1 MKPEDAEERE
11 FQRLWGAWADLT
23 PVDAAVWL
31 DGFAGPWW
39 ISGGWA
45 IEAFTG
51 LARPHKDVDAT
62 VFRRDVE
69 RLRRH
74 LHGRLDL
81 WAAGSGA
88 IRPLDERRPHPPK
101 WSGQIWLRE
110 HALAPWLLDVQLNP
124 GGPRR
129 WIYKRDRSVSLPL
142 EDATWVAADGI
153 RYLRPELVLA
163 HKVAL
168 ARPVDDGDLDAALP
182 LLDAGARERLAELVA
197 RANPSHSWNR
207 LLERRTPRRKSVR
220 AGDPRHER
228 SSVARP

>member
-1 MKPEDAEERE
+1 MTADADAQERE
-11 FQRLWGAWADLT
+11 IQRLWGPWEELTPAWAAEL
-23 PVDAAVWL
+23 L
-31 DGFAGPWW
+31 GGFPRPWW

-51 LARPHKDVDAT
+51 VARPHRDVDVA

-69 RLRRH
+69 ELRGHVR
-74 LHGRLDL
+74 GRYDVWSVGSATLRVLDDEHPL
-81 WAAGSGA
+81 PRWA
-88 IRPLDERRPHPPK
+88 
-101 WSGQIWLRE
+101 GQVWLRA
-110 HALAPWLLDVQLNP
+110 HALAPWLLDVVLNP

-129 WIYKRDRSVSLPL
+129 WVFKRDRSVSLPL

-163 HKVAL
+163 HKL
-168 ARPVDDGDLDAALP
+168 RLGREVDDDDVAAALP
-182 LLDAGARERLAELVA
+182 LLDASAVA
-197 RANPSHSWNR
+197 FLRDYAMRSDPTHRWLPLFEAASR
-207 LLERRTPRRKSVR
+207 RRKSVR

>member
-1 MKPEDAEERE
+1 MTPEGDAEERE
-11 FQRLWGAWADLT
+11 FLRRWGPWDDTT
-23 PVDAAVWL
+23 PDGAAALL
-31 DGFAGPWW
+31 DGFARPWW

-51 LARPHKDVDAT
+51 VGRPHKDVDVT

-69 RLRRH
+69 QLRRH
-74 LHGRLDL
+74 FHGRCDL
-81 WAAGSGA
+81 WSAGSA
-88 IRPLDERRPHPPK
+88 TLRPLDEQHPLPR
-101 WSGQIWLRE
+101 WAGQIWIRE
-110 HALAPWLLDVQLNP
+110 HALAPWLLDVVLNP

-129 WIYKRDRSVSLPL
+129 WVFKRDRAVSLPL

-163 HKVAL
+163 HKL
-168 ARPVDDGDLDAALP
+168 RHARAVDDADLAAALP
-182 LLDAGARERLAELVA
+182 LLDPEPIAFLLRFVT
-197 RANPSHSWNR
+197 RADPTHRWR
-207 LLERRTPRRKSVR
+207 PLLEGASRRRKSVR